1 MKQAR
6 VRWLIK
12 GRREKEEQEYH
23 HKRKEALKIIRNK
36 EKTYMK
42 NVTESI
48 VEDQKHNNTRKMYRT
63 VNQFKKGYQHK
74 FSIIRIKKGE
84 MVMNTK
90 EKAEIWKEYFYKLL
104 NKGRP
109 REMIKKG
116 NKEICIVEVEE
127 LTTED
132 VKKGIKNLINNKAAG
147 TDGIHLE
154 LIKYG
159 GNKLLNRMY
168 ELVRQICE
176 EERIPE
182 EWKETIILPIHK
194 RGDRDRC
201 RNYRGIALGNGAYKI
216 LLNIILG
223 KN

>member
-1 MKQAR
+1 
-6 VRWLIK
+6 
-12 GRREKEEQEYH
+12 
-23 HKRKEALKIIRNK
+23 
-36 EKTYMK
+36 MK